1 MEFDLGTIRG
11 IITLVL
17 LFAFLGICVWAYSPG
32 QKKNFD
38 QASRLPFDD
47 LEDDANNEENISDEK
62 HKNVTSDSAN
72 SSLKSENSSHE

>member
-1 MEFDLGTIRG
+1 MEFDLGTVRG

-32 QKKNFD
+32 QKKKFD

-47 LEDDANNEENISDEK
+47 LEEDGDKEKK
-62 HKNVTSDSAN
+62 HKNVTSGKQN
-72 SSLKSENSSHE
+72 SSLKSENNSNE